1 MRRRIDPRAFG
12 RAGELVGPRQRAGRS
27 WYVCEGYELS
37 AGIIRMKPDIG
48 AARTKSYALKPYKPL
63 EDVPDLFLR
72 FARLHKS
79 TNFPE
84 AALSWSHK
92 YGVPGGDSQGHSSSM
107 ESMKLSL
114 FWTEAKRAWIIL
126 TMYEAALNRDAQ
138 TIRDL
143 IHNDLYRDDA
153 LEWSVHDFREGWSE
167 AEYLAVALLTPVYD
181 VDSTVQ
187 LLCRRSLEVPTP
199 YYDPDP
205 SNVTSSWEFDSLV
218 GAMYLQ
224 MYWLLESGGDV
235 TRCEH
240 CGRIISLGRPHPGG
254 RKRRSDKRFCDE
266 ACRQAHHRSKKRL
279 QTALPDRD
287 LTVTQANVREH

>member
-1 MRRRIDPRAFG
+1 MRRRIEPGAFE
-12 RAGELVGPRQRAGRS
+12 RAGELVDARQKVGRL
-27 WYVCEGYELS
+27 WYVCEEYELS
-37 AGIIRMKPDIG
+37 AGIIRMKPDIRADG
-48 AARTKSYALKPYKPL
+48 AQGYAFKPYKPL

-84 AALSWSHK
+84 AALSWSRK
-92 YGVPGGDSQGHSSSM
+92 YGVPGGDSQGHHSSM
-107 ESMKLSL
+107 EFTNLSL

-126 TMYEAALNRDAQ
+126 TMYEAALNSDVQ

-143 IHNDLYRDDA
+143 IDNDLYCDDA
-153 LEWSVHDFREGWSE
+153 LEWSVHDFHERWSE

-187 LLCRRSLEVPTP
+187 LLCHRTLEVPPP

-205 SNVTSSWEFDSLV
+205 SKVTSSWEFDSLI

-235 TRCEH
+235 TRCEY
-240 CGRIISLGRPHPGG
+240 CGRIISLASPRPGA
-254 RKRRSDKRFCDE
+254 RKARADKRHCGD
-266 ACRQAHHRSKKRL
+266 ACRQAHHRRKKR
-279 QTALPDRD
+279 
-287 LTVTQANVREH
+287 TQDAPS